1 MGEKTQDDK
10 ETQDDGKDVD
20 PTAAESAPKEIDPQD
35 VAQVLTLHAERMDG
49 MFESLSAHRTELD
62 DLAAKANTML
72 TLANIVLV
80 LLGADTPKPEGEE
93 PYDLVAL
100 AKGLRGDV
108 EGLHTSLAQL
118 QESFTSQPSGALDP
132 RVSSVM
138 ERVEQVAGEVNTLRM
153 KLKGMI

>member
-72 TLANIVLV
+72 TLANI
-80 LLGADTPKPEGEE
+80 
-93 PYDLVAL
+93 
-100 AKGLRGDV
+100 
-108 EGLHTSLAQL
+108 
-118 QESFTSQPSGALDP
+118 
-132 RVSSVM
+132 
-138 ERVEQVAGEVNTLRM
+138 RVEQVAGEVNTLRM